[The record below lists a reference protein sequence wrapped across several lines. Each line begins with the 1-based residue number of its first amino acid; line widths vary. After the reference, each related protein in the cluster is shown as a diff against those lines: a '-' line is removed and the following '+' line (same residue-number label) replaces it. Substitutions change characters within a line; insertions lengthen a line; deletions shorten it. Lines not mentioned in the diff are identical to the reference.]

1 MTAERPHITLSD
13 LVKIQGFATT
23 GGQAKQ
29 RVRDGGIQVDGVE
42 EVRPGRKLFGGETVT
57 IEGEKFGVSLGEG
70 DLHSDDKNSDD
81 KNSDGKKSKS

>member
-1 MTAERPHITLSD
+1 VPGPSELQRRRQPGHP
-13 LVKIQGFATT
+13 ATDH
-23 GGQAKQ
+23 ARALQ

-70 DLHSDDKNSDD
+70 DPHSDDKNSDD
-81 KNSDGKKSKS
+81 KNSKS